1 MDSDF
6 LSFSNI
12 LANIYNIISL
22 FLIVI
27 TMVIVTRGQQQNFFK
42 QIYGTQQL

>member
-12 LANIYNIISL
+12 LANIYNFISL

-27 TMVIVTRGQQQNFFK
+27 TMVIVARGQEQNFCK